1 MSFGEWGRRL
11 ARIFDRDRAASELDE
26 EMRLH
31 VELRARQLRERGLS
45 PVEAGYAAR
54 RRFGNPLAAHDSSA
68 GVWGWNIWE
77 RFIQDVRHALRSLSK
92 SPGFAAVAV
101 ATLAAGLG
109 MNTAVFSVVNAV
121 MLRRLPYPE
130 PGRLVSLWEEQLKP
144 DRENFNSSG
153 MQAGS
158 AGSLL
163 RTTVSVANIAD
174 YAGSGAFAGM
184 ASYDFRAA
192 NLTGIGSPERIAG
205 EAVSAGFFEVLGAAP
220 VLGRTFTA
228 ADDRPGAPLVV
239 VLTHDFWM
247 ERLGGDPEVLG
258 REVLLDGAPYRV
270 IGVMPGL
277 FRSPLQVAYAEDA
290 AEFFVPAA
298 YPKSQLAARGD
309 HDVNV
314 VARLRPG
321 VTVAAAQAALES
333 VSAGLQKQFPRTN
346 ANFHAVVAPL
356 GDDLVHK
363 VSGPLWIL
371 LAASG
376 VIVLITCVNMANLM
390 LVRAVRRQHE
400 SSVRMALGAGRWGL
414 VRQYLTESLIIAGA
428 GCAAGMAV
436 GLALMKKLVAM
447 APPETPRLAEVAMDW
462 RVFGVAAA
470 VATVTGLVFGLVPAW
485 QASRAQAAEALKTA
499 ARGTGTKYQA
509 RWRAVLTTAEIS
521 LSLVL
526 LVGAGLLLR
535 SFMAAM
541 GVDLG
546 FRTERVLAMKINL
559 PELRYKTGDARFA
572 FFRELEARVKPLP
585 GVEAVAF
592 ANRMPMRGGWSTGV
606 SVDPAPDQDLDAAA
620 QAIST
625 GYFETLE
632 IPLLRGRFFTAQDG
646 ADAPPVAIVNREF
659 ARRYMQDR
667 DPVGGRLRR
676 GTNWCRIVGEVNDI
690 RRRGKL
696 DTINPQVYFSAA
708 QTAQYP
714 VQLSDLAVRTAGDP
728 RRLVHAIQQQ
738 VWALDR
744 DQPVT
749 NVRTMQEIVGELVAE
764 NRFEMV
770 LLVTFA
776 GVAVLLAT
784 TGIFGV
790 LSYLVSQRTS
800 ELGIRVALG
809 ASPWRILWLVL
820 RQAGGW
826 IGTGLALGAAGA
838 LALTYYLEAL
848 LFQVKRTDPWTYAGA
863 ALLLT
868 AVSLAAALI
877 PARRGAKVDPMTALR
892 YE

>member
-541 GVDLG
+541 GVDVG

-606 SVDPAPDQDLDAAA
+606 SVDPAPDQDLDVAA

>member
-290 AEFFVPAA
+290 AEFFVPAT

-541 GVDLG
+541 GIDLG